1 MSQGSPDNQCGVHF
15 LMEFSVLGLASS
27 YAHSPSDFVSTLRMA
42 LSQGLSQTKL
52 VSMINLFTI
61 RTVPGT
67 RIFQVH
73 LTRLSFMYGPV
84 LLLPVG
90 SNNQVVAQ

>member
-1 MSQGSPDNQCGVHF
+1 MSQGSASNQCGVHF

-27 YAHSPSDFVSTLRMA
+27 YADSPSDFVSTLRMA

-52 VSMINLFTI
+52 VSVINLFTI

-67 RIFQVH
+67 RS
-73 LTRLSFMYGPV
+73 LSFMYGPV